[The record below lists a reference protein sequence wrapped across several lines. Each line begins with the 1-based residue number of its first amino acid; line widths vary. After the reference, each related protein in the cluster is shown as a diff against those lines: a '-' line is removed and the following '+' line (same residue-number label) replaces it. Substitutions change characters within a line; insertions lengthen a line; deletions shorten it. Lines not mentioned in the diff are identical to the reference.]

1 MMDASAVCSRL
12 AVTRLDIS
20 EGAAGQRIDN
30 FLMTLLKGVPR
41 SRIYRLVRKGEVRV
55 NDKRVRPEYR
65 LCAGDR
71 LRLPPVR
78 TAVQSAQPRVPQ
90 VLRDDL
96 AARVLAS
103 GEGWMVLDKPSGI
116 AVHGG
121 SGLALGIIEAARL
134 LWPGDR
140 LDLVHRLD
148 RDTSGCLLIASSRGA
163 LVALQA
169 QLRVGSMDK
178 KYLVLVKGR
187 WPRECREVNA
197 PLRKNALSSGERVVR
212 VDVAGKAAITHFRVE
227 RHLPGYTLLQARLD
241 TGRTHQIR
249 VHCQLMGHPVAGDA
263 KYGDAEAN
271 RELRRLGLKRLFLHA
286 EGLAFDA
293 PEGKRIRCR
302 APLSDD
308 LEALLGRLA
317 AATEH
322 G

>member
-134 LWPGDR
+134 IWPGDR

-249 VHCQLMGHPVAGDA
+249 VHCQLMGHPVAGDV

-322 G
+322 R